1 MQVYIEYVVLKNLVI
16 NALVLVLA
24 LRFCRWKIDKIAV
37 FFASAIGTVYA
48 VFLPLADYLGIF
60 AFKIVLSAVMVA
72 IVTGKCT
79 LKKYASVYA
88 VFLTLTFALGGI
100 TTGMQNVFG
109 FDTDTNASLVPFF
122 VGIGGLV
129 LVCAE
134 KLLYKYIVLARRK
147 HLYVSEIEIA
157 ANGKTVKCKAY
168 FDSGNKLYYR
178 NKPTVIVDKSVALE
192 FYGKD
197 GYENIQNDTYVGT
210 VAGQKKVKV
219 FPLEYLSVE
228 GTQDKI
234 YGVMA
239 AVSNHIG
246 GECKV
251 VLHCD
256 LQ

>member
-1 MQVYIEYVVLKNLVI
+1 MQVYIEYVVANNLVI
-16 NALVLVLA
+16 NALVLVLT
-24 LRFCRWKIDKIAV
+24 LRFCRWKIDKLAV
-37 FFASAIGTVYA
+37 FFSSAIGTVYA
-48 VFLPLADYLGIF
+48 VFLPLADFLNVF
-60 AFKIVLSAVMVA
+60 VFKIALSAVMIAVVA
-72 IVTGKCT
+72 GRCT
-79 LKKYASVYA
+79 IKKYCVLYA
-88 VFLTLTFALGGI
+88 VFLGLTFALGGI
-100 TTGMQNVFG
+100 TQGLQNIFSFG
-109 FDTDTNASLVPFF
+109 VDTNASLVPFY
-122 VGIGGLV
+122 VGAGGLA

-147 HLYVSEIEIA
+147 NLYVSQIEIA
-157 ANGKTVKCKAY
+157 ANGKTIKCKAY
-168 FDSGNKLYYR
+168 FDSGNKLYYK
-178 NKPTVIVDKSVALE
+178 NKPAVIVDKSLALE

-197 GYENIQNDTYVGT
+197 GYDNIQKDTYVGT

-239 AVSNHIG
+239 AVSTHLSG
-246 GECKV
+246 DYKV